1 MLKVDY
7 LKSGNYE
14 GAESV
19 TAKPKTSSPETD
31 QNKINPSDKSE
42 TTAHADAKKEGPASS
57 VEAANE
63 AADDTSEPVD
73 ITPVK
78 RRGRPRGQKSLEKK
92 AAGKNQPSSD
102 VKKIDEATDSA
113 GKITKQS
120 AKDDVKSSVKKIDE
134 ATDSAGKITKQSA
147 KDDGK
152 SSVKKAGEGES
163 SNKHKKINSKQEK
176 DETLSEEDPSK
187 DMSLKVSL
195 Y

>member
-1 MLKVDY
+1 
-7 LKSGNYE
+7 
-14 GAESV
+14 
-19 TAKPKTSSPETD
+19 
-31 QNKINPSDKSE
+31 
-42 TTAHADAKKEGPASS
+42 
-57 VEAANE
+57 
-63 AADDTSEPVD
+63 
-73 ITPVK
+73 
-78 RRGRPRGQKSLEKK
+78 LEKK

-120 AKDDVKSSVKKIDE
+120 AKDDVKSSVKKIE

-147 KDDGK
+147 KDDVK